1 MAKGALD
8 AADYCDPRF
17 EVRVTKCE
25 VTQPTAQSAGKL
37 EINVRVSRSIWERE
51 NVDKT
56 GNSAYAISQLMTWE
70 NVVAGVK
77 EALEDEDLV
86 LGNDVTADQ
95 IKAIAQNVIGD
106 NKAITVDFGP
116 EKTTA
121 ADGTVTPVNE
131 HFQFEEA
138 QHASEGKPGYVLG
151 TLIFTYTTKEILPS
165 GKEKTKTETK
175 KLTFVNATT
184 TSDDEAYVK
193 VKAFDTKGG
202 AGQKIK
208 DYFNEHEFTTT
219 EDLSAAAKDI
229 VSAAQKQIYSPD
241 GSITVAIAKK
251 TVDGKEVDDIE
262 VTTQPGFSAA
272 GEITAKLDVTKK
284 DDATP
289 ESVTIKVAIA
299 KKTQTLKEAED
310 AAKKVLDAFTYTA
323 STTAANIKTE
333 LDKVLAK
340 PAEIKTEDFKIA
352 DGKLTAKILI
362 TSSTGAQKYISIEK
376 SVATAE
382 TPAE

>member
-1 MAKGALD
+1 M
-8 AADYCDPRF
+8 
-17 EVRVTKCE
+17 
-25 VTQPTAQSAGKL
+25 
-37 EINVRVSRSIWERE
+37 
-51 NVDKT
+51 
-56 GNSAYAISQLMTWE
+56 
-70 NVVAGVK
+70 
-77 EALEDEDLV
+77 
-86 LGNDVTADQ
+86 TADQ

-121 ADGTVTPVNE
+121 ADGSETPVNE

-138 QHASEGKPGYVLG
+138 QHASEGKAGYVLG
-151 TLIFTYTTKEILPS
+151 TLIFTHTTKKTLDS
-165 GKEKTKTETK
+165 GKEKTKTETA
-175 KLTFVNATT
+175 KLTFVNSVPQNDA
-184 TSDDEAYVK
+184 EAYVK
-193 VKAFDTKGG
+193 VKAFDTKDT
-202 AGQKIK
+202 AKTSIEN
-208 DYFNEHEFTTT
+208 YFNGADFTTT
-219 EDLSAAAKDI
+219 EDLSAAAKEI
-229 VSAAQKQIYSPD
+229 VTAAQKQVYSPS
-241 GSITVAIAKK
+241 GNITVAIAKK
-251 TVDGKEVDDIE
+251 TVDGKDVDDIKLK
-262 VTTQPGFSAA
+262 TAPSFSAA
-272 GEITAKLDVTKK
+272 GEITAKLNVTMK
-284 DDATP
+284 DDTTPVVAT
-289 ESVTIKVAIA
+289 VTVKVA

-340 PAEIKTEDFKIA
+340 PATINAEDFKIA